1 MYSHGIVQMS
11 IFNLI
16 PFNKEPA
23 FSYCAYTVANFYEV
37 NRTNASIQYDFIGKF
52 DRTRY
57 VTQRRKLVQFSRGN
71 DLSY

>member
-37 NRTNASIQYDFIGKF
+37 NRTNASIQYDFIGSLTGQ
-52 DRTRY
+52 DML
-57 VTQRRKLVQFSRGN
+57 RKGGS
-71 DLSY
+71 